1 MRFNDRINF
10 VKVMGEVYDPVEGIY
25 IEGNKTTVRRPCK
38 ISTLG
43 TQRTQELF
51 GDIKRQIQVVI
62 LQKPYDAD
70 FDYVLLAN
78 KKYEVKRQS
87 DYRKGVLFLES
98 VSNG

>member
-1 MRFNDRINF
+1 MRFDKRITF
-10 VKVMGEVYDPVEGIY
+10 VKETDSYYDPNLGEYVQGVPA
-25 IEGNKTTVRRPCK
+25 KTVRPCK

-78 KKYEVKRQS
+78 EKYEVKRQS